1 MNLMLVDD
9 EQIVIDSICMMIDF
23 KEYGIEEVYSANGSQ
38 DALEIAEQEKIDIMI
53 CDIEMPGGSGLELI
67 QQMNLRSPETLSIV
81 LSCHN
86 EFVLAQKAVSLHCFR
101 YVLKPVTRSGLDEI
115 LGAAIAELQS
125 RHRDSRLL
133 AIAQGY
139 IKELSG
145 EEELSAVKKVKQ
157 YIDIHIGE
165 SLSVKELSE
174 MVYLSSNHLT
184 RSFKKEYG
192 MTIIDYITE
201 SRLRLAEALLQ
212 TSDLTATIIADRVG
226 YFDYSYFS
234 KLFKKHYG
242 GTPTEYRMKKS
253 ILPT

>member
-1 MNLMLVDD
+1 MKLLLVDD
-9 EQIVIDSICMMIDF
+9 EQVVIDSIRMMMDF
-23 KEYGIEEVYSANGSQ
+23 QKYGFEEVLSANGSQ
-38 DALEIAEQEKIDIMI
+38 DALEIAEREKIDIMI
-53 CDIEMPGGSGLELI
+53 SDIEMPGGSGLELI
-67 QQMNLRSPETLSIV
+67 QQMNLRSPDTLSII

-86 EFVLAQKAVSLHCFR
+86 EFELAQKAISLHCFR
-101 YVLKPVTRSGLDEI
+101 YILKPVTRSGLDEI
-115 LGAAIAELQS
+115 LSAAVAELTN
-125 RHRDSRLL
+125 RYKDSRLL

-139 IKELSG
+139 IRELSG

-157 YIDIHIGE
+157 YIDVHIGE
-165 SLSVKELSE
+165 SLSVKELAE

-201 SRLRLAEALLQ
+201 SRLRLAEMLLQ

-242 GTPTEYRMKKS
+242 YTPTEYRVKKGIS
-253 ILPT
+253 PS